1 MFLTPRTM
9 LRDAARKGRARSIKI
24 MFAMGQQQQPE
35 SDMHRKG
42 GFLRGN
48 NW

>member
-1 MFLTPRTM
+1 
-9 LRDAARKGRARSIKI
+9 